1 MKKGS
6 WVLLII
12 LSLYFASCKNDFNI
26 NAPYED
32 VYVLNCILRNDTSVQ
47 YAVISKNYFTDNGTT
62 PAANSIEQ
70 NIKGVN
76 IKIYNND
83 SVFVMR
89 DTTIQLSVS
98 GNATMVNCYYTKN
111 LIMNPGK
118 VIRIEATVPDG
129 NTVKSTIQVPQIS
142 FINFSPDFPQIY
154 QTGYHTKPNYRLELD
169 WCY

>member
-1 MKKGS
+1 MHH
-6 WVLLII
+6 
-12 LSLYFASCKNDFNI
+12 AENDFNI

-32 VYVLNCILRNDTSVQ
+32 VYVLNCILRNDNSIQ
-47 YAVISKNYFTDNGTT
+47 YALISKNYFTENGTT
-62 PAANSIEQ
+62 PAPNSIDQ

-89 DTTIQLSVS
+89 DTTVEITNS
-98 GNATMVNCYYTKN
+98 GNITQVNCYYVKN
-111 LIMNPGK
+111 LILSPGK

-142 FINFSPDFPQIY
+142 YVNFSPNFPQY
-154 QTGYHTKPNYRLELD
+154 MNPGSNGASAGVSNETKLQLELG